1 MMSTVVLP
9 GSGFPGASF
18 PVRTDAQVPIGDPED
33 DEGGIGYDDD
43 EDDEDDDADDDDTSD
58 EDDDD
63 DEEG

>member
-18 PVRTDAQVPIGDPED
+18 PVRRDAQVPIGDPED

-43 EDDEDDDADDDDTSD
+43 EDDDADDDDTSD
-58 EDDDD
+58 EDDD
-63 DEEG
+63 EEG